1 MKLNVVYE
9 DNHLLVVNK
18 PAGLL
23 VQGDVTG
30 ETHLLNLAEDYRKE
44 REAKPGK
51 AFVGL
56 VHRLDRPVS
65 GLVILAKTSK
75 AASRLSDQFRRRTV
89 LKIYFAAVEI
99 SSIRIQLPPV
109 QQLCLWRD
117 SLDRPGVSGERNTRS
132 FEGGKEQQCETEC
145 RLRENSRTTALLEL
159 HPLTGR
165 KHQLRAQTS
174 MRGLPI
180 VGDRRYGSSQHFAD
194 GIALHAAG
202 LRFEH
207 PTKREPVELRAH
219 PPDSWNR
226 FPFKRESYRIDFA
239 NYPDQTEER
248 PDSNFSPD
256 QDEVD

>member
-1 MKLNVVYE
+1 MSLKVIYE

-23 VQGDVTG
+23 VQGDATG
-30 ETHLLNLAEDYRKE
+30 ETHLLDLAENYRKE
-44 REAKPGK
+44 RESKPGK

-75 AASRLSDQFRRRTV
+75 AAARLSDQFRQRQV

-99 SSIRIQLPPV
+99 TSPRVTLPP
-109 QQLCLWRD
+109 
-117 SLDRPGVSGERNTRS
+117 LDPISVWQDRLERPGVSTEKSAPARGV
-132 FEGGKEQQCETEC
+132 GKEQLCQTEC
-145 RLRENSRTTALLEL
+145 RLRDHTRTVALLEL

-174 MRGLPI
+174 TRGLPI
-180 VGDRRYGSSQHFAD
+180 VGDRRYGSSQQFAG

-202 LRFEH
+202 LRFKH
-207 PTKREPVELRAH
+207 PTRREPIELRAQ
-219 PPDSWNR
+219 PPETWNR
-226 FPFKRESYRIDFA
+226 FPFQRESYRIDFGD
-239 NYPDQTEER
+239 YSDRTDEY
-248 PDSNFSPD
+248 SGTNFSPD
-256 QDEVD
+256 LDEED